1 MSGFGNPDIGE
12 KSSYQGKRQRS
23 NSGTK
28 AKEEG
33 ARYKLQNKLLKWYK

>member
-1 MSGFGNPDIGE
+1 MSGFCNPDIGE
-12 KSSYQGKRQRS
+12 KSSYQGKRQWS

-33 ARYKLQNKLLKWYK
+33 STIQTPKQAT